1 MTSPAEW
8 ALSRSVQINS
18 KLSVTMTAGPG
29 GFTCEWAPAP
39 PAFKQLNQRERERYC
54 AGRDALLGEVAQRM
68 GGNVLV
74 VEI

>member
-29 GFTCEWAPAP
+29 GFTCEWSPTIP
-39 PAFKQLNQRERERYC
+39 RELKKKERNRYR
-54 AGRDALLGEVAQRM
+54 AGRDSLLAKVAQRL
-68 GGNVLV
+68 GGGVLV
-74 VEI
+74 VEV